1 MLRRVYQSLFLDIFS
16 DYVHSLD
23 LDEIQEMDE
32 DIRSKGWGVKILLKN
47 ENSYEL
53 LSIFQMFYYQNG
65 RLPLT
70 NGLLFV
76 PDGDVPEGRDK
87 INLKHLNEMLR
98 NTNSHGIVSVPFLCV
113 LGIFVWL
120 EAVIGRITITGLY
133 RNLSYETLSGARGF
147 DFEAISDVITK
158 LMFVIKGSI
167 LDNIDRRLRE
177 DQTSEEK

>member
-1 MLRRVYQSLFLDIFS
+1 M
-16 DYVHSLD
+16 
-23 LDEIQEMDE
+23 
-32 DIRSKGWGVKILLKN
+32 
-47 ENSYEL
+47 
-53 LSIFQMFYYQNG
+53 
-65 RLPLT
+65 
-70 NGLLFV
+70 
-76 PDGDVPEGRDK
+76 PEGRDK

-98 NTNSHGIVSVPFLCV
+98 NTNSHGIVSVPFLCI